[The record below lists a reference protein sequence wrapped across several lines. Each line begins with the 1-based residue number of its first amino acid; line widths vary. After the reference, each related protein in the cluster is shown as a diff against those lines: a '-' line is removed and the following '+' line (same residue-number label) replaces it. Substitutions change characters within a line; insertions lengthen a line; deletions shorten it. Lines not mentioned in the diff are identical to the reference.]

1 MRKSA
6 SQRRIR
12 TSICLGVLALTAA
25 SSLCQADSDLWTGE
39 YSRKA
44 KWEVYAG
51 GQYLAG
57 DTANFSDTGSLL
69 KLDDAFTGG
78 VGFGYHFLDY
88 LSIDVELFG
97 GPLRLTARD
106 VFSSTIR
113 IDDATLFGG
122 NVNLNYNV
130 LKRRFTPVITA
141 GLGFRNYS
149 ARDLNETDPAANVG
163 AGLRWDIT
171 DRFFI
176 KAIGGVTWTELQ
188 NENFYNLFT
197 GQGSILIKSA
207 SLSVGYKF

>member
-1 MRKSA
+1 
-6 SQRRIR
+6 
-12 TSICLGVLALTAA
+12 
-25 SSLCQADSDLWTGE
+25 
-39 YSRKA
+39 
-44 KWEVYAG
+44 
-51 GQYLAG
+51 
-57 DTANFSDTGSLL
+57 
-69 KLDDAFTGG
+69 
-78 VGFGYHFLDY
+78 
-88 LSIDVELFG
+88 
-97 GPLRLTARD
+97 LTARD

-149 ARDLNETDPAANVG
+149 ASDLNETDPAVNVG

-171 DRFFI
+171 DHFFI
-176 KAIGGVTWTELQ
+176 KAVGGVTWTELQ